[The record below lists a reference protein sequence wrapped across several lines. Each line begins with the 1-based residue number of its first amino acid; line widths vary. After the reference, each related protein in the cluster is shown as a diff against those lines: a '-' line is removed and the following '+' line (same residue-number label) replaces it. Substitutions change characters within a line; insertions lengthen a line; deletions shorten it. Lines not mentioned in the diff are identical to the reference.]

1 MIKSE
6 LVKALSLRSGLSSQD
21 ARTVIDAVF
30 DTISDSLAN
39 GNRVEVRG
47 FGSFNIKQRD
57 ARMGRNP
64 KTGEVVDVQSKRVM
78 YFKPGKELRERVDS

>member
-39 GNRVEVRG
+39 GNRVELRG
-47 FGSFNIKQRD
+47 FGSFNLKQREAKD
-57 ARMGRNP
+57 GRNP
-64 KTGEVVDVQSKRVM
+64 KTGEVVHVPEKRVM
-78 YFKPGKELRERVDS
+78 YFKPGKEMRERVDS